1 MCDATAESAEAVLEK
16 FLNAQESD
24 NDDDLVRV
32 HFGQESVASDCGV
45 TADFLFG
52 EEEVAEPYVYPSFE
66 CASPDAEPQ
75 AKRARKAKRPASE
88 LLPKNLSDR
97 GVGKCYTSL
106 ALCEEER
113 ARLASLLAFERF
125 YSPESGVPG
134 FCASSN
140 APSQLHTEV
149 VRELSEK
156 GLCEV
161 LRHGMADVSKPYLE
175 LCIPV
180 QDSRSGSTTTTTDP
194 KRQWEPCP
202 WMAGA
207 DALPSAEPPFVALL
221 NLGTQSELVEY
232 FLVSP
237 NDADADEA
245 EPLLACNTSG
255 MYTPTACG
263 NKMLRTFQL
272 EPGVLAVL
280 RPGLPYRV
288 CTLLSGRSMLFSFA
302 FRSTAAKEPLCG
314 KLALETCLETQS
326 ALRFDFAA
334 AGHSSAPPS
343 VVPVRP
349 SLMEGLPSRGLMHPA
364 YSTEEKDMRMPQRQ
378 WKKLRSFIPGVS
390 YEARMPSRKDVRA
403 YRASLR
409 CCPPGGRV
417 VRPLPLF
424 REVDPTS
431 GEALK
436 SEWTSM
442 ALLWRRG
449 KRV

>member
-1 MCDATAESAEAVLEK
+1 MLDADEA
-16 FLNAQESD
+16 D
-24 NDDDLVRV
+24 NDDNLVRV
-32 HFGQESVASDCGV
+32 HFAQEGV
-45 TADFLFG
+45 TAEFLFG
-52 EEEVAEPYVYPSFE
+52 EEELTEPYVDPCSKRAPPE
-66 CASPDAEPQ
+66 PKPDAEPQ
-75 AKRARKAKRPASE
+75 TKRARKDKRPASDV
-88 LLPKNLSDR
+88 LPKKLSDC
-97 GVGKCYTSL
+97 GFGKCHTSL

-125 YSPESGVPG
+125 YSPESGVAG

-161 LRHGMADVSKPYLE
+161 LRNGMADVSKPYIE
-175 LCIPV
+175 LCVPV
-180 QDSRSGSTTTTTDP
+180 QDSRSGSTTTDP

-202 WMAGA
+202 WTAGA
-207 DALPSAEPPFVALL
+207 DALPLAEPPFVALL

-237 NDADADEA
+237 NDADADAAEA
-245 EPLLACNTSG
+245 DQPLLACTASG
-255 MYTPTACG
+255 MYTPTSSG
-263 NKMLRTFQL
+263 NKKLRTFHL

-288 CTLLSGRSMLFSFA
+288 CTLLSGRSMLFGFA

-314 KLALETCLETQS
+314 KPALDTCLETQS

-364 YSTEEKDMRMPQRQ
+364 YSAEEKDMRTPQRQ
-378 WKKLRSFIPGVS
+378 WKKLRSFIPGVA

-403 YRASLR
+403 YRAALR

-417 VRPLPLF
+417 VRPVPLF
-424 REVDPTS
+424 REIDPTS

-436 SEWTSM
+436 SEWTSP
-442 ALLWRRG
+442 ALFCPKG